1 MPECAKPMIRS
12 LPSLLAAAFAF
23 AAPALAAYEEPA
35 HVVVAEYA
43 DFELRRYEPYVVVEA
58 PMAADDS
65 RSRNAAFRRL
75 FDYISGD
82 NAGSAEVAMTVPV
95 TSGRGEKV
103 AMTTPVTSGA
113 GESGYVMRFMVP
125 ARYGLAN
132 TPRPTDPTLTV
143 REMPEQWVAVRRW
156 SGRSTLANHTRELA
170 RLREAVAAAGLV
182 ESGPTQ
188 FAVYN
193 GPITPWFMRRNE
205 SWVPVAPR
213 PQP

>member
-1 MPECAKPMIRS
+1 MIRS
-12 LPSLLAAAFAF
+12 LLLPCAAALAL

-75 FDYISGD
+75 FDYIAGD
-82 NAGSAEVAMTVPV
+82 NAGAAEVAMTVPV
-95 TSGRGEKV
+95 TSGRGERV

-125 ARYGLAN
+125 ARYGLAG
-132 TPRPTDPTLTV
+132 TPRPTDPGLVV

-156 SGRSTLANHTRELA
+156 SGRSTLANHERELV
-170 RLREAVAAAGLV
+170 RLREAAAAAGLV
-182 ESGPTQ
+182 EAGPTQ

-193 GPITPWFMRRNE
+193 GPFTPWFMRRNE
-205 SWVPVAPR
+205 SWVPVE
-213 PQP
+213 PQRGS